1 MSKVIVLDYGH
12 GGTDSGAVSGKH
24 IEKIYNYDTGK
35 ACKKELERHNVTVY
49 ETRKS
54 DEYLSISQRCAI
66 AKKFKNVDYMV
77 SIHHN
82 AGGGD
87 RGECIHSIFGTKGQE
102 LAEVI
107 SKEMKVIG
115 QTTVKVYD
123 REHNGND
130 YYGMIRGTTIPTV
143 ITEVAFLD
151 NAKDVTICDTLAERQ
166 RNGKAIAHGILKKL
180 GININSTSNNIN
192 TDTSSSSSNSTYTV
206 KVTTD
211 TLNVRIGPGTSYK
224 VNTQVKKNEVYTIVE
239 TKNGWG
245 KLKSGAGWICLDY
258 TSKNSTSN
266 AIKVGSKVKI
276 VGSKY
281 ATGQTIPSWAKSK
294 TYTVSKIDENKALIK
309 EITSWVYIKDLKLT

>member
-1 MSKVIVLDYGH
+1 MSKGVIVLDYGH

-24 IEKIYNYDTGK
+24 IEKKYNYDTGK
-35 ACKKELERHNVTVY
+35 ACKKELERHGVTVY
-49 ETRKS
+49 ETRKN

-180 GININSTSNNIN
+180 GISIKSETSSNISTSKKETTYYRVVTNSYLDRKNAEKEVSELKKLGIN
-192 TDTSSSSSNSTYTV
+192 AFLDAFKKDGKTYLRV
-206 KVTTD
+206 VA
-211 TLNVRIGPGTSYK
+211 GSYT
-224 VNTQVKKNEVYTIVE
+224 NRKNADAQLS
-239 TKNGWG
+239 
-245 KLKSGAGWICLDY
+245 KLKKKGYNPFI
-258 TSKNSTSN
+258 
-266 AIKVGSKVKI
+266 AI
-276 VGSKY
+276 Y
-281 ATGQTIPSWAKSK
+281 R
-294 TYTVSKIDENKALIK
+294 E
-309 EITSWVYIKDLKLT
+309 

>member
-1 MSKVIVLDYGH
+1 MSVIVLDYGH
-12 GGTDSGAVSGKH
+12 GGSDSGAVSGKH
-24 IEKIYNYDTGK
+24 IEKVYNFDTGK
-35 ACKKELERHNVTVY
+35 ACKKELERHGVTVY
-49 ETRKS
+49 ETRKG
-54 DEYLSISQRCAI
+54 DEYLSITQRCTI
-66 AKKFKNVDYMV
+66 AKKFKNVDYML

-151 NAKDVTICDTLAERQ
+151 NSKDVTICDTLAERQ

-180 GININSTSNNIN
+180 GISIKSETSSNTSTSKKE
-192 TDTSSSSSNSTYTV
+192 TTYYRVVTNSYLDRKNADKEV
-206 KVTTD
+206 SE
-211 TLNVRIGPGTSYK
+211 L
-224 VNTQVKKNEVYTIVE
+224 KKLGI
-239 TKNGWG
+239 
-245 KLKSGAGWICLDY
+245 SAFLDAF
-258 TSKNSTSN
+258 K
-266 AIKVGSKVKI
+266 KDG
-276 VGSKY
+276 
-281 ATGQTIPSWAKSK
+281 K
-294 TYTVSKIDENKALIK
+294 TYLRVVAGSYTDRKNAETQLTALKKKGYDPFIAIYK
-309 EITSWVYIKDLKLT
+309 K

>member
-24 IEKIYNYDTGK
+24 IEKKYNYDTGK
-35 ACKKELERHNVTVY
+35 ACKKELERHGVTVY
-49 ETRKS
+49 ETRKN
-54 DEYLSISQRCAI
+54 DEYLTLSQRCAI

-107 SKEMKVIG
+107 SKELKVIG

-180 GININSTSNNIN
+180 GVSIKSE
-192 TDTSSSSSNSTYTV
+192 SNS
-206 KVTTD
+206 
-211 TLNVRIGPGTSYK
+211 N
-224 VNTQVKKNEVYTIVE
+224 
-239 TKNGWG
+239 
-245 KLKSGAGWICLDY
+245 
-258 TSKNSTSN
+258 TSKETTYYRVVAGSYTNRAN
-266 AIKVGSKVKI
+266 ADAQIKLLESKGIKN
-276 VGSKY
+276 
-281 ATGQTIPSWAKSK
+281 AF
-294 TYTVSKIDENKALIK
+294 IDIYKK
-309 EITSWVYIKDLKLT
+309 

>member
-12 GGTDSGAVSGKH
+12 GGSDSGAVSGKH
-24 IEKIYNYDTGK
+24 IEKVYNYDTGK
-35 ACKKELERHNVTVY
+35 ACKKELERHGVTVY
-49 ETRKS
+49 ETRKN

-151 NAKDVTICDTLAERQ
+151 NAKDVTICDALEERQ

-180 GININSTSNNIN
+180 GISIKSESNSNTSTSKE
-192 TDTSSSSSNSTYTV
+192 TTYYRVVTNSYLDRKLADKEV
-206 KVTTD
+206 SE
-211 TLNVRIGPGTSYK
+211 L
-224 VNTQVKKNEVYTIVE
+224 KKLGV
-239 TKNGWG
+239 
-245 KLKSGAGWICLDY
+245 SAFLDAF
-258 TSKNSTSN
+258 KKDN
-266 AIKVGSKVKI
+266 
-276 VGSKY
+276 
-281 ATGQTIPSWAKSK
+281 K
-294 TYTVSKIDENKALIK
+294 TYLRVVAGSYTDRKNADAQLTALKKKGYDPFIAIYK
-309 EITSWVYIKDLKLT
+309 K